1 MSVYDFDR
9 VIPRKDTNSL
19 KYDFAEARGVS
30 PDLLPMWV
38 ADMDFAAPPE
48 VVEALVAKARH
59 GIFGYSEPD
68 DAYYAT
74 LAEWFAK
81 RHGWH
86 IDPAAVIQM
95 PGVVF
100 ALATMIRVL
109 TQAGDAVLIQ
119 EPVYYPFRYLIVNND
134 RQLVTTDLVLRNGKY
149 EVDWADFEQKIVDC
163 KVKLFLLCSPH
174 NPVGRVWMHAELLKM
189 GEICL
194 RHNVFVLADEI
205 HQDFI
210 YPGHRHTVFANINE
224 AFQHNSV
231 ICTAPSKTFNLAGLH
246 IANTIIP
253 DPQIHRAVIKE
264 LYRVGYSQ
272 PNIMGLVACQAA
284 YQFGAPWLDELNVYL
299 AGNLDYFRTFL
310 KERLPELA
318 LIEPEGTYLTWVD
331 FSRLGLPGE
340 ELERLIQDRAR
351 LWLDAG
357 SIFGHSGTGFERFN
371 IACPRS
377 VLTQA
382 LTQLEAALRSK

>member
-1 MSVYDFDR
+1 MSIYDFDR
-9 VIPRKDTNSL
+9 VIPRRDTNSL
-19 KYDFAEARGVS
+19 KYDFAAARGV
-30 PDLLPMWV
+30 PADLLPMWV

-48 VVEALVAKARH
+48 VTKALVAKAEH

-68 DAYYAT
+68 EAYYAA
-74 LAEWFAK
+74 LSGWFQT

-86 IDPAAVIQM
+86 IEPKWVIQM

-109 TQAGDAVLIQ
+109 TRTGDAVLIQ
-119 EPVYYPFRYLIVNND
+119 EPVYYPFRSLILNNQ
-134 RQLVTTDLVLRNGKY
+134 RQLVINELVLRNGKY
-149 EVDWADFEQKIVDC
+149 EVDWADFEQKIIDE
-163 KVKLFLLCSPH
+163 KVKLFMLCSPH
-174 NPVGRVWMHAELLKM
+174 NPVGRVWTRDELVKM

-210 YPGHRHTVFANINE
+210 YPGHRHTVFANLGE
-224 AFQHNSV
+224 AFQNNSV

-253 DPQIHRAVIKE
+253 DQKIHKAVIKE

-284 YQFGAPWLDELNVYL
+284 YQSGAPWLEELKTYL
-299 AGNLDYFRTFL
+299 TGNLAYFRTFL
-310 KERLPELA
+310 HERLPELK

-331 FSRLGLPGE
+331 FSALGLPE
-340 ELERLIQDRAR
+340 EALERLILDRAK

-357 SIFGHSGTGFERFN
+357 SIFGRSGAGFERFN

-377 VLTQA
+377 ILTQA
-382 LTQLEAALRSK
+382 LAQLESALRSS